1 VKVRA
6 AAVPLALAC
15 LLAAGCQSVP
25 RDVIGETPGAEE
37 IAGLDAY
44 GVRLAG
50 LSLNPD
56 AVGLAALRGELE
68 AIAARP
74 GLGRRLVARVDGL
87 RAEGALLAG
96 DAALARA
103 LAGRAASLTD
113 GEEGIWRVRAMLE
126 PDASRRLALLEEGI
140 AKADAPARLLCE
152 RGRLLLASG
161 RYAEAAQDLD
171 EGLRGVAT
179 GYRALYETDRD
190 RALVLA
196 RAGVDAFGPGTA
208 IADLGAA
215 LTVRVMIERTFGET
229 RFLSALTTEANPGFA
244 AGLAAVKDAG
254 LLLDPAGNPEA
265 VAGRRH
271 VAFFLWGI
279 VARLER
285 DPRLLTA
292 YRTKYTASPVADV
305 PIDAPWFDAALG
317 VVEQEIMDLPD
328 GVHFQPDAQVT
339 GLDFLAMLA
348 ALRARYR

>member
-1 VKVRA
+1 
-6 AAVPLALAC
+6 
-15 LLAAGCQSVP
+15 
-25 RDVIGETPGAEE
+25 
-37 IAGLDAY
+37 
-44 GVRLAG
+44 
-50 LSLNPD
+50 
-56 AVGLAALRGELE
+56 
-68 AIAARP
+68 
-74 GLGRRLVARVDGL
+74 VDGL
-87 RAEGALLAG
+87 RAEAAFLAG
-96 DAALARA
+96 DVALARA
-103 LAGRAASLTD
+103 LVARAASLTD

-126 PDASRRLALLEEGI
+126 PDATRRLALLEEGI

-152 RGRLLLASG
+152 RGRLLLAAG

-171 EGLRGVAT
+171 EGLRGVEAE
-179 GYRALYETDRD
+179 YRAFYEADRE
-190 RALVLA
+190 RALALA
-196 RAGVDAFGPGTA
+196 RAGADAVGPGTA

-215 LTVRVMIERTFGET
+215 LTVRAMIERTYAQT

-279 VARLER
+279 VARLEH

-328 GVHFQPDAQVT
+328 GVHFQPDAEVT
-339 GLDFLAMLA
+339 GLEFLAMLA
-348 ALRARYR
+348 AMRARYR